1 MPGNVMIMDRKC
13 SYSYI
18 KISIKL
24 HNILIIST
32 FTFGTVL
39 VMYSTERITTTYG
52 IRKRTWKDINH

>member
-18 KISIKL
+18 KTPLKL
-24 HNILIIST
+24 PNILIIST

-39 VMYSTERITTTYG
+39 VMYLTERITTTYG
-52 IRKRTWKDINH
+52 IR